1 MAQNIYD
8 RPDFF
13 AGYSGLTRSTHGL
26 DGAAEWPAVRAML
39 PDLKGKRVLDLGC
52 GFGWFSRWARAHGA
66 AHVHAFD
73 LSERMIARAQAETDD
88 AHIDYT
94 IADLE
99 SLALPAAAFDVAYSS
114 LAFHYLADFGSM
126 ARRVH
131 AALAPGSS
139 FVFTIEH
146 PIYMAPAIPAWTA
159 GAEGKRSWALN
170 SYAREGRRE
179 TDWLA
184 QGVVKHHRTLATTLN
199 ALIDSGFVLRKM
211 NEWSPSPEALT
222 ANPVWKEEFERPMFV
237 LIAAERE

>member
-39 PDLKGKRVLDLGC
+39 PNLMGKRVLDLGC

-73 LSERMIARAQAETDD
+73 LSERMIARARAETADE
-88 AHIDYT
+88 HIVYE

-99 SLALPAAAFDVAYSS
+99 SLALPAAAFDLAYSS

-146 PIYMAPAIPAWTA
+146 PIYMAPTKPAWATD
-159 GAEGKRSWALN
+159 AEGKRSWALN
-170 SYAREGRRE
+170 SYALEGGRE

-184 QGVVKHHRTLATTLN
+184 QGVVKHHRTLATTIN
-199 ALIDSGFVLRKM
+199 ALIESGFVLRKM
-211 NEWSPSPEALT
+211 NEWSPSLEALN
-222 ANPVWKEEFERPMFV
+222 ANPDLQDEIERPMFL